1 MNFLA
6 LILKLFTKKFVNSN
20 PMIETDFYILSQEQ
34 YDECYTEA
42 LRIDVSIDYFLMEF
56 CDIKGEEVVC
66 E

>member
-1 MNFLA
+1 
-6 LILKLFTKKFVNSN
+6 
-20 PMIETDFYILSQEQ
+20 MIETDYYILTKDQ